1 MCSGPD
7 SGHGGEAAVRGE
19 DQGGGG
25 GQGHCQQVQ
34 YSAVQYST
42 VHCVLY
48 SGRGEYWVLVLPGR
62 HTLTAEHTNQ
72 WGTLHTQQEVTVTN
86 YLAEGAT
93 LQHLVLKPR
102 YIVIGIKIIL

>member
-1 MCSGPD
+1 MRIRVAGVDRDIVSRCST
-7 SGHGGEAAVRGE
+7 
-19 DQGGGG
+19 
-25 GQGHCQQVQ
+25 
-34 YSAVQYST
+34 VQYST
-42 VHCVLY
+42 ILVHCVMY

-62 HTLTAEHTNQ
+62 HTLTAKHTNQ

-102 YIVIGIKIIL
+102 